1 MMKILMEKEAED
13 FLEKNKIPVAERKIV
28 SSREEALEFIR
39 KIKFPVVLKIT
50 GRLHKT
56 ELKGISVDVNHH
68 NFDNE
73 FERIQKISKRVLV
86 QKYVPGK
93 QLIIGLIKDPS
104 FGHVIM
110 FGFGGIFVEVFRDIS
125 FRVCPIA
132 KKDARE
138 MIKEIK
144 AYKIL
149 KGVRGETPIN
159 FNQLEEV
166 LVKISEFPKR
176 YGEIKEL
183 DINPIMAN
191 EKEVKV
197 VDARIIFE

>member
-1 MMKILMEKEAED
+1 MKILMEKEAED

-28 SSREEALEFIR
+28 SSKEEALDFIR

-56 ELKGISVDVNHH
+56 ELKGISVDINYH

-125 FRVCPIA
+125 FRVCPITR
-132 KKDARE
+132 KDARE

-144 AYKIL
+144 TYKIL
-149 KGVRGETPIN
+149 KGVRGESPIN

-166 LVKISEFPKR
+166 LVKISEFPKK
-176 YGEIKEL
+176 YEEIKEL